1 MFLCFE
7 LFFNFELTENG
18 SQQTIPSINELVQ
31 LGDTE
36 IDSNVFAWRLRKNMP
51 FEFPESEI
59 LDGVETLQEYRRGDS
74 SEDRTYDDR
83 TDFMDRKDSQS
94 KTKKLVKLKNLD
106 KELRFITEGYFDF
119 DEMIWKDRIDGRAL
133 GQDEWYQSDSFY
145 LR

>member
-7 LFFNFELTENG
+7 LFVNFELTENG

-74 SEDRTYDDR
+74 SEDRTYDD
-83 TDFMDRKDSQS
+83 Q
-94 KTKKLVKLKNLD
+94 
-106 KELRFITEGYFDF
+106 
-119 DEMIWKDRIDGRAL
+119 
-133 GQDEWYQSDSFY
+133 
-145 LR
+145 

>member
-1 MFLCFE
+1 
-7 LFFNFELTENG
+7 
-18 SQQTIPSINELVQ
+18 
-31 LGDTE
+31 
-36 IDSNVFAWRLRKNMP
+36 MP

-94 KTKKLVKLKNLD
+94 KPKKLVKLKNLD